1 MKTFVCVACL
11 IGSVAAV
18 LAVPQRPADVRW
30 PSEGPPRP
38 LPAREV
44 KFPPYEARTLE
55 NGLQVVAVLHHEQP
69 VVSMRMLVRAG
80 AASDPRDKLGLAR
93 LAASLLDQGTTTKTA
108 REVNDAIDFI
118 GGAIGAG
125 AATDLTFA
133 NLVVM
138 KDSFETGLRMLSETV
153 RHPGFARDEIE
164 RQRQQA
170 LSTLKVSLEDPDVI
184 ATAVFERLVYG
195 FHPYGLPQN
204 GTPETLAS
212 ITRDDLIAFH
222 QRNFVPN
229 NAILAIVG
237 DVTAE
242 EAFEGVRKVFG
253 DWQRREVPR
262 PQLPAPPD
270 PTRRIVVI
278 NKSDSVQTEVRVG
291 QLGIRRN
298 HTDYMALNLALRIL
312 GGEGA
317 NRLHQLLRT
326 QRGLTYGAKADM
338 DALLETGDFQASTNT
353 RSEATG
359 EALRLMVDEFWR
371 LQRERVSE
379 REANDAKAY
388 WTGSFPLTIETP
400 DAIATQVLNV
410 LFFGLPVAQLQS
422 FRDRVNA
429 VGADDIERVSR
440 YYLHP
445 DRLSIVLVG
454 NASAFAPQLRSL
466 GFGNFEVV
474 EMDDLDL
481 LSADLKKAGRGGGVG
496 RQPRPR
502 RAARASDPTR
512 PGGARE

>member
-1 MKTFVCVACL
+1 MRAFALATTLVL
-11 IGSVAAV
+11 SVAAT
-18 LAVPQRPADVRW
+18 LAAPQRPAATPW

-44 KFPPYEARTLE
+44 KFPPYEVRTLE

-69 VVSMRMLVRAG
+69 VVSMRMLIRAG
-80 AASDPRDKLGLAR
+80 AASDPREKLGLAT
-93 LAASLLDQGTTTKTA
+93 LTASLLDQGTTTKSA

-118 GGAIGAG
+118 GGAMGAG
-125 AATDLTFA
+125 AGTDLTFT

-138 KDSFETGLRMLSETV
+138 KDSFETGLRMLSDTV
-153 RHPGFARDEIE
+153 RHPAFAPDEIE

-170 LSTLKVSLEDPDVI
+170 ISTLQVSLDNPEVV

-195 FHPYGLPQN
+195 FHPYGMPQN

-212 ITRDDLIAFH
+212 ITRNDLLSFH
-222 QRNFVPN
+222 EKNFVPN

-237 DVTAE
+237 DVTTE

-253 DWQRREVPR
+253 DWQRRDVIR
-262 PQLPAPPD
+262 PPLAAPPD
-270 PTRRIVVI
+270 SARRIIVV
-278 NKSDSVQTEVRVG
+278 NKPDSVQTEVRAG

-298 HTDYMALNLALRIL
+298 HSDYMALNLTLRVL

-338 DALLETGDFQASTNT
+338 NTLLESGDFQASTNT

-379 REANDAKAY
+379 REVNDAKAY
-388 WTGSFPLTIETP
+388 LTGSFPLTIETP

-410 LFFGLPVAQLQS
+410 LFYGLPVAQLQS
-422 FRDRVNA
+422 FRERVNA

-440 YYLHP
+440 YYLRP
-445 DRLSIVLVG
+445 DKLSIVLVG
-454 NASAFAPQLRSL
+454 NAAAFVPQLKGL

-474 EMDDLDL
+474 EMGDLDL
-481 LSADLKKAGRGGGVG
+481 LAADFRKAGKGGTAG
-496 RQPRPR
+496 RPLRPR
-502 RAARASDPTR
+502 RAARLLESPLAR
-512 PGGARE
+512 GAQE